1 MEEPT
6 TQTTGLDKYTGEW
19 SLTDAAHLLRRTT
32 FGPTLAEI
40 KAGHAMG
47 LDALVQRL
55 MQPSPMPNPPLNA
68 NYADDPNVPIGS
80 TWVTAPYIA
89 GENLERYRNQSLAAW
104 TLQQQL
110 QEQFSLREKMTL
122 FWYNHFAVHNINDPK
137 YLYKHV
143 TLLRENALGNFKQLV
158 KEVTL
163 DPAMLRFLNGNQNT
177 RQAPNENFA
186 RELLELYTIGK
197 GPQVAQ
203 GDYSNYTEEDVIA
216 IAKVLTGWRDIGY
229 RTLNPSVQLH
239 AIFVANRHDTSTK
252 QLSHRFGQAVIPN
265 MGERE
270 YSYLIDLIFQQQEVA
285 RFICRK
291 LYRWFVYYV
300 IDESVES
307 AIIQPLADL
316 LIRQN
321 FELQEVVRTLI
332 SSEHFFDR
340 LNRGPM
346 IKHPLDFII
355 GLLRQFEVPQAPNP
369 GPNQAVFFQLYNI
382 ASSMDMNYYNPPSVS
397 GWKAWH
403 QEPGYYRFWINGT
416 TLPIRENFSD
426 ALAGPGLRFAGHL
439 LRINALAFLDK
450 LDEPADVNAL
460 IESCIVALLPQDLTA
475 DQKAAL
481 KDLLVGGLPDFVWNN
496 EYVAYKTEPGNTNAA
511 ALVEGK
517 FRNFIKTMLSMAE
530 YYLS

>member
-40 KAGHAMG
+40 KMGHAMG

-55 MQPSPMPNPPLNA
+55 IQPSPMPNPPLNA
-68 NYADDPNVPIGS
+68 NFADDPNVPIGS
-80 TWVTAPYIA
+80 TWVTAPYVA

-300 IDESVES
+300 IDESVEN
-307 AIIQPLADL
+307 AIIEPLADL

-346 IKHPLDFII
+346 IKHPRKI
-355 GLLRQFEVPQAPNP
+355 
-369 GPNQAVFFQLYNI
+369 
-382 ASSMDMNYYNPPSVS
+382 S
-397 GWKAWH
+397 
-403 QEPGYYRFWINGT
+403 
-416 TLPIRENFSD
+416 
-426 ALAGPGLRFAGHL
+426 
-439 LRINALAFLDK
+439 
-450 LDEPADVNAL
+450 
-460 IESCIVALLPQDLTA
+460 
-475 DQKAAL
+475 
-481 KDLLVGGLPDFVWNN
+481 
-496 EYVAYKTEPGNTNAA
+496 
-511 ALVEGK
+511 
-517 FRNFIKTMLSMAE
+517 
-530 YYLS
+530 

>member
-1 MEEPT
+1 MEAPT
-6 TQTTGLDKYTGEW
+6 TQTTGLDRYTGEW
-19 SLTDAAHLLRRTT
+19 TLAEAAHLLRRTT
-32 FGPTLAEI
+32 FGPTWEEI
-40 KAGHAMG
+40 KTAHAWG

-55 MQPSPMPNPPLNA
+55 LEYPPLPNPPLNA
-68 NYADDPNVPIGS
+68 NFAEDPYVPVGS
-80 TWVTAPYIA
+80 TWVEAPYVA
-89 GENLERYRNQSLAAW
+89 GKNLERYRNQSLAAW
-104 TLQQQL
+104 TLEL
-110 QEQFSLREKMTL
+110 SFKEKYAIREKMTL
-122 FWYNHFAVHNINDPK
+122 FWYNHFAIHNINDPK
-137 YLYKHV
+137 YLYKHA

-158 KEVTL
+158 KDVTV

-177 RQAPNENFA
+177 LRAPNENYA
-186 RELLELYTIGK
+186 RELLELYTVGK

-203 GDYSNYTEEDVIA
+203 GDYSNYTEEDVLA

-229 RTLNPSVQLH
+229 RTLNPEVHIQSV
-239 AIFVANRHDTSTK
+239 FVANRHDTSTK
-252 QLSHRFGQAVIPN
+252 QLSHRFNRASIPN

-270 YSYLIDLIFQQQEVA
+270 YAYLIDVIFEQKEVA

-291 LYRWFVYYV
+291 LYRWFIYYV
-300 IDESVES
+300 IDDSIEANVIE
-307 AIIQPLADL
+307 PLAEL
-316 LIRQN
+316 LIAQD
-321 FELQEVVRTLI
+321 FELQEVVRTLL

-355 GLLRQFEVPQAPNP
+355 GLLRQFEVQQSPNP
-369 GPNQAVFFQLYNI
+369 GPNQAVLFQLYNI

-426 ALAGPGLRFAGHL
+426 ALATTGLRFAGHL
-439 LRINALAFLDK
+439 LRIDALDFLDK
-450 LDEPADVNAL
+450 MDQPADVNAL
-460 IESCIVALLPQDLTA
+460 IESCILMLLPQDLQA
-475 DQKAAL
+475 EQKAAL

-517 FRNFIKTMLSMAE
+517 FRNFLKTLLSMAE